1 MDYLTGNWQKAS
13 ASQVYAI
20 PLINALFSEVNP
32 IPIKYAVSK
41 IGFDYGKP
49 RLPLVELSDAG
60 KEKIDFL
67 MKNWMWFYLEE
78 E

>member
-1 MDYLTGNWQKAS
+1 MDYLTNKQKKAS

-41 IGFDYGKP
+41 IGFDCGKP

-60 KEKIDFL
+60 KEKIDLL
-67 MKNWMWFYLEE
+67 MKNWM
-78 E
+78 